1 MIGFVTT
8 GASGVSS
15 ITNTSPAQSIVSDT
29 LGASCLGEI
38 AIFTTGTTTTIDLS
52 TLPVA
57 STFQQETGAQTMTM
71 SGTPVVYSPTT
82 LPGYDNTEPI
92 EISTSFVETVNGQ
105 TTTQWGWWLI
115 GPHGHID
122 PPRTGPW
129 RTGPG
134 NFGCIGGLLLCHAP
148 CGDVDVGGGWFV
160 HIPFAKCNPGI
171 SGPPGWPGGPIVV
184 GSGGPDDVPPYPTG
198 PEDPGNDDPD
208 DCDEDGIECS
218 KTTTSMTPS
227 SLFSQTS
234 SGKTT
239 ATMTPSSHFSQT
251 SSGTTSKT
259 AYFLIA
265 ATNAVQSV
273 IEQELRDINSEPG
286 GSYEPDVD
294 STEFSGGTWIDVD
307 LTPFQAFSMSS
318 RSDIEFVMTC
328 ASATFFSA
336 DPIPTTV
343 SAATTVTLATLTVEP
358 TSPASR
364 SRNRRL
370 VSDGRQRSY
379 GVGQF
384 RGEESA
390 QHLANTAKD
399 LSKRDAGTLLVRQL
413 ESAKD
418 LSVHAWAPGV
428 PSIAQVDYIMQQTKG
443 EFTWVYV
450 VDRGVD
456 DTHWEFQD
464 NWEGIDGFG
473 KVNID
478 PDWVWAPG
486 MAQVKQDPSGH
497 GTCMA
502 SKVCGRKSGVAKQTI
517 VIPAVFDSSYQSC
530 IAVLEELQND
540 IKSRRDRKSNQQA
553 LPGKTVVSISWGFY
567 ITDADY
573 VTQIKNALQGI
584 MNLGVVVVVSAGN
597 AKLQRGF
604 VSYYYPEVL
613 ALLDDFPL
621 IRVGAVDESGLT
633 AYFSQEGDVYVEGVA
648 AKCAAAGFSF
658 FEKDVDGTSGATAA
672 FAGLVAY
679 MMGLETVP
687 FAFGSDKTQYQV
699 IVKDY
704 FVTGTGAYVRP
715 GGDCRVA
722 WNGLDGSAKTVC
734 PLSLRKRQEQLEN
747 ICQSSS
753 TSSSII
759 PTQTPNSITEVYITI
774 YYSTLESCDTSTSDC
789 DMTYYV
795 YATERPGGLPI
806 QECGGALGQGSNS
819 VQFQLDTLAGISEDF
834 TYSTISG
841 LAGTI
846 TGKSLVDPITCTNAN
861 SQAVAWT
868 CPLTKRSVYPDT
880 TPHNTAASYFEWATC
895 EWNVS

>member
-8 GASGVSS
+8 GTNGVSS
-15 ITNTSPAQSIVSDT
+15 ITNTRPAQSILSDT
-29 LGASCLGEI
+29 LGTSCLGAI
-38 AIFTTGTTTTIDLS
+38 ALFSTGTTTTIELS

-57 STFQQETGAQTMTM
+57 STFPQETGAQTVTM
-71 SGTPVVYSPTT
+71 SGIPVVYSPTT

-92 EISTSFVETVNGQ
+92 QISTSFVETVNGH

-115 GPHGHID
+115 GPHGYID
-122 PPRTGPW
+122 PPQTGPW
-129 RTGPG
+129 RTDPG
-134 NFGCIGGLLLCHAP
+134 NFGCIGGPLLCHAP
-148 CGDVDVGGGWFV
+148 CGDVDVGGGWFI
-160 HIPFAKCNPGI
+160 HIPFTKCTPGI
-171 SGPPGWPGGPIVV
+171 SGPPGLPGGPIVI
-184 GSGGPDDVPPYPTG
+184 GSGGPDDDPPPYPTG
-198 PEDPGNDDPD
+198 PEDPGNNDPD
-208 DCDEDGIECS
+208 DCDEDGVECS
-218 KTTTSMTPS
+218 KTTTTI
-227 SLFSQTS
+227 
-234 SGKTT
+234 TT
-239 ATMTPSSHFSQT
+239 LNSILSQT
-251 SSGTTSKT
+251 SSGTASKT
-259 AYFLIA
+259 AYFLVA

-273 IEQELRDINSEPG
+273 IEQELRNINAEPG
-286 GSYEPDVD
+286 GTYEPDVD
-294 STEFSGGTWIDVD
+294 DTEFSGGTWIDVD
-307 LTPFQAFSMSS
+307 LTPFQASSMSS

-328 ASATFFSA
+328 ANATFFFA

-358 TSPASR
+358 TPPTSR

-370 VSDGRQRSY
+370 VSDRRQPASKVGR
-379 GVGQF
+379 F
-384 RGEESA
+384 RGEEIA
-390 QHLANTAKD
+390 QDLVNPAKD
-399 LSKRDAGTLLVRQL
+399 LGKRDAGTLLVRQL
-413 ESAKD
+413 ESPKD
-418 LSVHAWAPGV
+418 LSVQAWAPGV
-428 PSIAQVDYIMQQTKG
+428 PSVAQVDYIMQQTKG

-473 KVNID
+473 KINID

-486 MAQVKQDPSGH
+486 MATVKQDPSGH

-530 IAVLEELQND
+530 IAVLQELEND
-540 IKSRRDRKSNQQA
+540 IKNRRNRETNQQA

-567 ITDADY
+567 ITNSNY

-597 AKLQRGF
+597 AKLTRGL

-613 ALLDDFPL
+613 AISDDFPL

-633 AYFSQEGDVYVEGVA
+633 AYFSQEGDVYTEGVA

-687 FAFGSDKTQYQV
+687 FAFGSDKTQYQR

-704 FVTGTGAYVRP
+704 FVTGPGAYVRP

-722 WNGLDGSAKTVC
+722 WNGLDGSANTVC
-734 PLSLRKRQEQLEN
+734 PLSLRKRQEQPEN

-759 PTQTPNSITEVYITI
+759 PTQTPNSINEVYITI
-774 YYSTLESCDTSTSDC
+774 YYSVLESCDGSTSEC
-789 DMTYYV
+789 DLTYYA
-795 YATERPGGLPI
+795 YAPKEPGGLPI
-806 QECGGALGQGSNS
+806 QECGGALGQGSNP
-819 VQFQLDTLAGISEDF
+819 VQFQLDTLTGTVEDF

-841 LAGTI
+841 SAGTI
-846 TGKSLVDPITCTNAN
+846 TGDSLVGPITCTNAS

-868 CPLTKRSVYPDT
+868 CQLTKRSVYPE
-880 TPHNTAASYFEWATC
+880 PNTHDSAASYFEWATC
-895 EWNVS
+895 DWNLS